1 MAWWN
6 NSNSTDNRNY
16 QGIILD
22 QLLNDSAAR
31 QRIQEKFGGTDES
44 PTGLNIPADISF
56 TDLMTL
62 VENIEKELR
71 G

>member
-1 MAWWN
+1 MPKWN

-31 QRIQEKFGGTDES
+31 QRIQEKFGGTTDN
-44 PTGLNIPADISF
+44 PTGLDIPEDISF
-56 TDLMTL
+56 PELMAL
-62 VENIEKELR
+62 VEKMEKELR